1 MKAVDIDLALGEI
14 SAGQW
19 GMLTATQARARGINR
34 SNLAHREGDG
44 RLERLAHGVYR
55 QAGSPSLPL
64 DDLRAAWLSTNPAKL
79 AHERTAD
86 PDVIVG
92 SAAGALVHRIGGID
106 PLPYRLITRDR
117 RQTQRQEIAYSQ
129 RPIDRED
136 VTVRD
141 GLPVTTVE
149 RTIADLLRDYGDI
162 SLVADA
168 LRDGTRMDRELDEG
182 RLAHLLAPL
191 AHRYGHPEGHGDA
204 LLDQLL
210 TAAERDPASRA
221 LEALQNPVLAAS
233 IAQVL
238 AYQQAA
244 INEAM
249 KPIMETIIRNV
260 PAMTVSPALIEALR
274 NTIPVLPVLPRGI
287 MNLPSLGLT
296 VPSVL
301 SAQLQAI
308 SSQAITGQVIRTAGI
323 DDAIQRMLEPTRQM
337 ISAANQ
343 SWLKAVQAETQKDA
357 ETPHTITE
365 RAIHDG
371 IQPKMQAKKEP
382 NE

>member
-1 MKAVDIDLALGEI
+1 MKAADIDLALGEI

-92 SAAGALVHRIGGID
+92 SAASALVHRIGGID
-106 PLPYRLITRDR
+106 PLPYRLITHDR

-129 RPIDRED
+129 RPVGVAD

-168 LRDGTRMDRELDEG
+168 LHDATRMDRELDEG

-191 AHRYGHPEGHGDA
+191 AQRYGHPEGHGDA

-210 TAAERDPASRA
+210 AATERDAASRA

-233 IAQVL
+233 IKQMLVVN
-238 AYQQAA
+238 QQATM
-244 INEAM
+244 NEAL
-249 KPIMETIIRNV
+249 KSIVETMIKSM
-260 PAMTVSPALIEALR
+260 PAMTVPPALIEAMR
-274 NTIPVLPVLPRGI
+274 NAMPVLPILPPGI
-287 MNLPSLGLT
+287 MNLTSLNLT
-296 VPSVL
+296 VPSAL
-301 SAQLQAI
+301 SAQLQATAG
-308 SSQAITGQVIRTAGI
+308 QAIRAAGV
-323 DDAIQRMLEPTRQM
+323 DDAIQRILEPTRQM
-337 ISAANQ
+337 IAAANP
-343 SWLKAVQAETQKDA
+343 SWLKVVQAEAQKDT
-357 ETPHTITE
+357 ETVRAITE
-365 RAIHDG
+365 KAI
-371 IQPKMQAKKEP
+371 PAKLEAKEEP

>member
-1 MKAVDIDLALGEI
+1 MKAADIDLALGEI

-79 AHERTAD
+79 AHERIAD

-92 SAAGALVHRIGGID
+92 SAAAALVHRIGAID

-117 RQTQRQEIAYSQ
+117 RQTQRQEITYSQ
-129 RPIDRED
+129 RPVDVED

-162 SLVADA
+162 SLVADS
-168 LRDGTRMDRELDEG
+168 LRDATRMDRELDEG
-182 RLAHLLAPL
+182 RLAYLLTPL
-191 AHRYGHPEGHGDA
+191 AQRYGHPERRGDA
-204 LLDQLL
+204 LLNQLL
-210 TAAERDPASRA
+210 VAAERDAASRA

-233 IAQVL
+233 IKQMFVN
-238 AYQQAA
+238 QQAA
-244 INEAM
+244 MNEAL
-249 KPIMETIIRNV
+249 KPIVATIIKSM
-260 PAMTVSPALIEALR
+260 PAMTVPPVLIEAMR
-274 NTIPVLPVLPRGI
+274 NAIPVLPQAI
-287 MNLPSLGLT
+287 MNLPSPNLL
-296 VPSVL
+296 VANVL
-301 SAQLQAI
+301 SAQLQA
-308 SSQAITGQVIRTAGI
+308 TAGHAI
-323 DDAIQRMLEPTRQM
+323 SAAGVDDAIQRILEPTRQM
-337 ISAANQ
+337 IAAANP
-343 SWLKAVQAETQKDA
+343 SWLKVVQAEVQKDA
-357 ETPHTITE
+357 ETAHAPTDM
-365 RAIHDG
+365 AIL
-371 IQPKMQAKKEP
+371 AKLKAEEEP

>member
-1 MKAVDIDLALGEI
+1 MKMADIDLALGEI

-129 RPIDRED
+129 RPVSGED

-168 LRDGTRMDRELDEG
+168 LRDATRMDRELDEG

-191 AHRYGHPEGHGDA
+191 AQRYGHPEGRGDT

-210 TAAERDPASRA
+210 AVAERDAASRA

-233 IAQVL
+233 ITQMLVN
-238 AYQQAA
+238 QQAA
-244 INEAM
+244 MNDAL
-249 KPIMETIIRNV
+249 KPIMETMIKSMPTMTMPV
-260 PAMTVSPALIEALR
+260 PPI
-274 NTIPVLPVLPRGI
+274 LPPGI
-287 MNLPSLGLT
+287 MNLPSLNLT
-296 VPSVL
+296 MPSVL
-301 SAQLQAI
+301 SAQLQATA
-308 SSQAITGQVIRTAGI
+308 SQVIRAAGV
-323 DDAIQRMLEPTRQM
+323 DDAIQRILEPTRQM
-337 ISAANQ
+337 IAAANP
-343 SWLKAVQAETQKDA
+343 SWLKVVQAEAQKDA
-357 ETPHTITE
+357 AAAQAITE
-365 RAIHDG
+365 MAI
-371 IQPKMQAKKEP
+371 PAKLEAEDESP
-382 NE
+382 

>member
-1 MKAVDIDLALGEI
+1 MADIDLALGEI

-117 RQTQRQEIAYSQ
+117 RQTQRQVIAYSQ
-129 RPIDRED
+129 RPVRGED

-168 LRDGTRMDRELDEG
+168 LRDATRMDRELDEG

-191 AHRYGHPEGHGDA
+191 AQRYGHPEGRGDT

-210 TAAERDPASRA
+210 AVAERDAASRA

-233 IAQVL
+233 ITQMLVN
-238 AYQQAA
+238 QQAA
-244 INEAM
+244 MNDAL
-249 KPIMETIIRNV
+249 KPIMETMIKSMPTMTMPV
-260 PAMTVSPALIEALR
+260 PPI
-274 NTIPVLPVLPRGI
+274 LPPGI
-287 MNLPSLGLT
+287 MNLPSLNLT
-296 VPSVL
+296 MPSVL
-301 SAQLQAI
+301 SAQLQATA
-308 SSQAITGQVIRTAGI
+308 SQVIRAAGV
-323 DDAIQRMLEPTRQM
+323 DDAIQRILEPTRQM
-337 ISAANQ
+337 IAAANP
-343 SWLKAVQAETQKDA
+343 SWLKVVQAEAQKDA
-357 ETPHTITE
+357 AAAQAITE
-365 RAIHDG
+365 MAI
-371 IQPKMQAKKEP
+371 PAKLEAEDESP
-382 NE
+382 

>member
-1 MKAVDIDLALGEI
+1 MKAADIDLTLGEI

-19 GMLTATQARARGINR
+19 GMLTATQARNRGIER
-34 SNLAHREGDG
+34 SNLAHRERDG

-86 PDVIVG
+86 SDVIVG
-92 SAAGALVHRIGGID
+92 SAAGALVHQIGDID
-106 PLPYRLITRDR
+106 PLPYRLITHDR

-129 RPIDRED
+129 RPIDLED
-136 VTVRD
+136 ITVRD

-168 LRDGTRMDRELDEG
+168 LRDATRMDSELDEG

-191 AHRYGHPEGHGDA
+191 AHRYGHHKGHGDA

-210 TAAERDPASRA
+210 AAAERDAASRA
-221 LEALQNPVLAAS
+221 LEALHNPVLAAS
-233 IAQVL
+233 IKQMLVD
-238 AYQQAA
+238 QQTVM
-244 INEAM
+244 NEAL
-249 KPIMETIIRNV
+249 KPLLETMNKSIPDV
-260 PAMTVSPALIEALR
+260 TVSPALIEAMR
-274 NTIPVLPVLPRGI
+274 NAMPVLPIPPPGN
-287 MNLPSLGLT
+287 MNLPSLNLT
-296 VPSVL
+296 VPSAL
-301 SAQLQAI
+301 SAQLQAT
-308 SSQAITGQVIRTAGI
+308 ADQVIRAAGV
-323 DDAIQRMLEPTRQM
+323 DDAIQRIIEPTRQM
-337 ISAANQ
+337 IAEANPL
-343 SWLKAVQAETQKDA
+343 WPKVVQAGAQKNT
-357 ETPHTITE
+357 ELPTP
-365 RAIHDG
+365 
-371 IQPKMQAKKEP
+371 AKLEAADEP

>member
-1 MKAVDIDLALGEI
+1 MKAADIDLALGEI

-106 PLPYRLITRDR
+106 PLPYRLITHDR

-129 RPIDRED
+129 RPVDGED

-168 LRDGTRMDRELDEG
+168 LRDATRMDRELDEG

-191 AHRYGHPEGHGDA
+191 AHRYGHPEGHGDT

-210 TAAERDPASRA
+210 AVAERDAASRA
-221 LEALQNPVLAAS
+221 LKALQNPVLAAS
-233 IAQVL
+233 ITQMLVN
-238 AYQQAA
+238 QQAA
-244 INEAM
+244 INEAL
-249 KPIMETIIRNV
+249 KPIMETMLQSM
-260 PAMTVSPALIEALR
+260 PTMTVPPALIEAMR
-274 NTIPVLPVLPRGI
+274 NTMSVLPPGI
-287 MNLPSLGLT
+287 MDLPSLNFT

-301 SAQLQAI
+301 SAQLQATA
-308 SSQAITGQVIRTAGI
+308 SQVIRAAGV
-323 DDAIQRMLEPTRQM
+323 DDAIQRILEPTRQM
-337 ISAANQ
+337 IAAANP
-343 SWLKAVQAETQKDA
+343 SWLNGVAAEAQKDA
-357 ETPHTITE
+357 ATAHAITE
-365 RAIHDG
+365 MAI
-371 IQPKMQAKKEP
+371 PAKLEAEDEP
-382 NE
+382 HE

>member
-1 MKAVDIDLALGEI
+1 MKAADIDLALGEI

-106 PLPYRLITRDR
+106 PLPYRLITHDR

-129 RPIDRED
+129 RPVDVED

-168 LRDGTRMDRELDEG
+168 LRDATRMDRELDEG

-191 AHRYGHPEGHGDA
+191 AQRYGHPEGHGDA

-210 TAAERDPASRA
+210 AAAERDAASRA
-221 LEALQNPVLAAS
+221 LKALQNPVLAAS
-233 IAQVL
+233 IKQMLVN
-238 AYQQAA
+238 QQAA
-244 INEAM
+244 MNEAL
-249 KPIMETIIRNV
+249 KPIVETMMKSM
-260 PAMTVSPALIEALR
+260 PAMTVPPALIEAMR
-274 NTIPVLPVLPRGI
+274 NAMPVLPILPPGI
-287 MNLPSLGLT
+287 MKLPSLNLT

-301 SAQLQAI
+301 SAQLQVTAG
-308 SSQAITGQVIRTAGI
+308 QAIRAAGVA
-323 DDAIQRMLEPTRQM
+323 DAIQRILEPTRQM
-337 ISAANQ
+337 IAPANP
-343 SWLKAVQAETQKDA
+343 SWLKAVQAEAQKDT
-357 ETPHTITE
+357 ETARAITE
-365 RAIHDG
+365 MAI
-371 IQPKMQAKKEP
+371 PAKLEAEQEP

>member
-1 MKAVDIDLALGEI
+1 MKAAEIDLALGEI

-19 GMLTATQARARGINR
+19 GMLTATQARTRGISR

-106 PLPYRLITRDR
+106 PLPYLLITHGR

-129 RPIDRED
+129 RPVDMED

-168 LRDGTRMDRELDEG
+168 LRDATRMDRELDEG

-191 AHRYGHPEGHGDA
+191 AQRYGHHEGHGDA

-210 TAAERDPASRA
+210 AAAERDAASRA

-233 IAQVL
+233 IKQMLVN
-238 AYQQAA
+238 QQAA
-244 INEAM
+244 MNEAL
-249 KPIMETIIRNV
+249 KPLVEIMIKSI
-260 PAMTVSPALIEALR
+260 PDMTVSPALIEAMR
-274 NTIPVLPVLPRGI
+274 NAIPVLPILPPGI
-287 MNLPSLGLT
+287 MNLPSLNLT

-301 SAQLQAI
+301 SAQLQATAG
-308 SSQAITGQVIRTAGI
+308 QAIRATGV
-323 DDAIQRMLEPTRQM
+323 DDAIQRILEPTRQM
-337 ISAANQ
+337 IAAANP
-343 SWLKAVQAETQKDA
+343 SWLKVVQSEAQKNTETA
-357 ETPHTITE
+357 RAITE
-365 RAIHDG
+365 I
-371 IQPKMQAKKEP
+371 PTPAKLEAEEEP

>member
-1 MKAVDIDLALGEI
+1 MKTADIDLALGEI

-55 QAGSPSLPL
+55 QGGSPSRPL

-129 RPIDRED
+129 RPVGRED

-168 LRDGTRMDRELDEG
+168 LRDATRMDRELDEG

-191 AHRYGHPEGHGDA
+191 AQRYGHPEGRGDT

-210 TAAERDPASRA
+210 SVAERDAASRA

-233 IAQVL
+233 ITQMLVN
-238 AYQQAA
+238 QQAA
-244 INEAM
+244 MNDAL
-249 KPIMETIIRNV
+249 KPIMETMIKSM
-260 PAMTVSPALIEALR
+260 PTMTIPPALIEAMG
-274 NTIPVLPVLPRGI
+274 NTMPVLPILPPGI
-287 MNLPSLGLT
+287 MNLPSLNLT
-296 VPSVL
+296 MPSVL
-301 SAQLQAI
+301 SAQLHATA
-308 SSQAITGQVIRTAGI
+308 SQVIRAAGV
-323 DDAIQRMLEPTRQM
+323 DDAIQRILEPTRQM
-337 ISAANQ
+337 IAAANPA
-343 SWLKAVQAETQKDA
+343 WLKAVQAEAQKDA
-357 ETPHTITE
+357 AAAQAITE
-365 RAIHDG
+365 MAI
-371 IQPKMQAKKEP
+371 PAKLEAEDEP
-382 NE
+382 QE

>member
-1 MKAVDIDLALGEI
+1 MKTADIDLALGEI

-55 QAGSPSLPL
+55 QGGSPSRPL

-129 RPIDRED
+129 RPVGRED

-168 LRDGTRMDRELDEG
+168 LRDATRMDRELDEG

-191 AHRYGHPEGHGDA
+191 AQRYGHPEGRGDT

-210 TAAERDPASRA
+210 SVAERDAASRA

-233 IAQVL
+233 ITQMLVN
-238 AYQQAA
+238 QQAA
-244 INEAM
+244 MNDAL
-249 KPIMETIIRNV
+249 KPIMETMIKSM
-260 PAMTVSPALIEALR
+260 PTMTIPPALIEAMK
-274 NTIPVLPVLPRGI
+274 NTMPVLPILPPGI
-287 MNLPSLGLT
+287 MNLPSLNLT
-296 VPSVL
+296 MPSVL
-301 SAQLQAI
+301 SAQLQA
-308 SSQAITGQVIRTAGI
+308 SASQVIRAAGV
-323 DDAIQRMLEPTRQM
+323 DDAIQRILEPTRQM
-337 ISAANQ
+337 IAAANPA
-343 SWLKAVQAETQKDA
+343 WLKAVQAEAQKDA
-357 ETPHTITE
+357 AAAQAITE
-365 RAIHDG
+365 MAI
-371 IQPKMQAKKEP
+371 PAKLEAEDEP
-382 NE
+382 HE

>member
-1 MKAVDIDLALGEI
+1 MKMADIDLALGEI

-129 RPIDRED
+129 RPVRGED

-162 SLVADA
+162 SLVADT
-168 LRDGTRMDRELDEG
+168 LRDATRMDRELDEG

-191 AHRYGHPEGHGDA
+191 AQRYGHPEGRGDT

-210 TAAERDPASRA
+210 AVAERDAASRA

-233 IAQVL
+233 ITQMLVN
-238 AYQQAA
+238 QQAA
-244 INEAM
+244 MNDAL
-249 KPIMETIIRNV
+249 KPIMETMIKSMPTMTMPV
-260 PAMTVSPALIEALR
+260 PPI
-274 NTIPVLPVLPRGI
+274 LPPGI
-287 MNLPSLGLT
+287 MNLPSLNLT
-296 VPSVL
+296 MPSVL
-301 SAQLQAI
+301 SAQLQATA
-308 SSQAITGQVIRTAGI
+308 SQVIRAAGV
-323 DDAIQRMLEPTRQM
+323 DDAIQRILEPTRQM
-337 ISAANQ
+337 IAAANP
-343 SWLKAVQAETQKDA
+343 SWLKVVQAEAQKDA
-357 ETPHTITE
+357 AAAQAITE
-365 RAIHDG
+365 MAI
-371 IQPKMQAKKEP
+371 PAKLEAEDESP
-382 NE
+382 

>member
-1 MKAVDIDLALGEI
+1 MKMADIDLALGEI

-64 DDLRAAWLSTNPAKL
+64 NDLRAAWLSTNPAKL

-117 RQTQRQEIAYSQ
+117 RQTQRQEITYSQ
-129 RPIDRED
+129 RPVRGED

-168 LRDGTRMDRELDEG
+168 LRDATRMDRELDEG

-191 AHRYGHPEGHGDA
+191 AQRYGHPEGRGDT

-210 TAAERDPASRA
+210 AVAERDAASRA

-233 IAQVL
+233 ITQMLVN
-238 AYQQAA
+238 QQAA
-244 INEAM
+244 MNDAL
-249 KPIMETIIRNV
+249 KPIMETMLKSMPTMTMPV
-260 PAMTVSPALIEALR
+260 PPI
-274 NTIPVLPVLPRGI
+274 LPPGI
-287 MNLPSLGLT
+287 MNLPSLNLT
-296 VPSVL
+296 MPSVL
-301 SAQLQAI
+301 SAQLQATA
-308 SSQAITGQVIRTAGI
+308 SQVIRAAGV
-323 DDAIQRMLEPTRQM
+323 DDAIQRILEPTRQM
-337 ISAANQ
+337 IAAANP
-343 SWLKAVQAETQKDA
+343 SWLKVVQAEAQKDA
-357 ETPHTITE
+357 AAAQAITE
-365 RAIHDG
+365 MAI
-371 IQPKMQAKKEP
+371 PAKLEAEDESP
-382 NE
+382 